1 MKRAAS
7 LIAAAALAA
16 APLSAHDFWIEP
28 STFRPQVGET
38 VTARL
43 WVGPHLQGEPF
54 ARFSKLIVTF
64 SLFSSAGTTPL
75 AGRDGDDPAGSVRI
89 TAPGLQV
96 IGYRSHDYPVSI
108 DAAKFEGYLK
118 EEGLEEIAK
127 IRATRGETQ
136 KPAREVFSRAAK
148 ALLDAGTPAGKA
160 VKGFDR
166 DLGFTLELLVDKNP
180 YTAAPGSTVP
190 FRLVYEGKPLP
201 GALVQALSKSRPE
214 KGVAARTDAKGR
226 VALNLD
232 ASGLW
237 LIKAVHMI
245 PAPPGVDAD
254 WQSLWAS
261 LTFEIGSSNPV
272 GKAP

>member
-1 MKRAAS
+1 MKRAAA
-7 LIAAAALAA
+7 LIVAAALCA

-28 STFRPQVGET
+28 STFRPQVGDV

-43 WVGPHLQGEPF
+43 WVGPHLQGEAF
-54 ARFSKLIVTF
+54 ARFSRLIVTF
-64 SLFSSAGTTPL
+64 ALFSSAGTTPL
-75 AGRDGDDPAGSVRI
+75 TGRDGDDPAGSVRI
-89 TAPGLQV
+89 TAPGLQF
-96 IGYRSHDYPVSI
+96 IGYRSRDYPVSI
-108 DAAKFEGYLK
+108 DAAKFEDYLR
-118 EEGLEEIAK
+118 EEGLEEIARV
-127 IRATRGETQ
+127 RAQRGETQ

-148 ALLDAGTPAGKA
+148 AMLDAGTPAGKTPR
-160 VKGFDR
+160 GYDR
-166 DLGFTLELLVDKNP
+166 DLDFTLELIADRNP
-180 YTAAPGSTVP
+180 YDVAVGTTLP
-190 FRLVYEGKPLP
+190 FRLLYEGKPLP

-226 VALNLD
+226 VSLNLD

-245 PAPPGVDAD
+245 PAPKGVDAD

-261 LTFEIGSSNPV
+261 LTFEIGSPNPV

>member
-1 MKRAAS
+1 MRRAAAS
-7 LIAAAALAA
+7 VVAAALSAT
-16 APLSAHDFWIEP
+16 PLSAHDFWIEP

-64 SLFSSAGTTPL
+64 ALFSSAGTTPL
-75 AGRDGDDPAGSVRI
+75 DGRDGDDPAGSVRI
-89 TAPGLQV
+89 TVPGLQF

-108 DAAKFEGYLK
+108 DAAKFEDYLK

-127 IRATRGETQ
+127 VRATRGETQ

-148 ALLDAGTPAGKA
+148 ALLDAGAPAGKSA
-160 VKGFDR
+160 KGFDR
-166 DLGFTLELLVDKNP
+166 DLGFTLELLVDKDP
-180 YTAAPGSTVP
+180 YGSAPGSTLP
-190 FRLVYEGKPLP
+190 FRLVYGGKPLP

>member
-1 MKRAAS
+1 MRR
-7 LIAAAALAA
+7 AAALVTAAALCA

-28 STFRPQVGET
+28 STFRPQVGDT

-54 ARFSKLIVTF
+54 ARFSRLIVTF
-64 SLFSSAGTTPL
+64 ALFSSAGTTPL
-75 AGRDGDDPAGSVRI
+75 SGRDGDEPAGSVRI
-89 TAPGLQV
+89 TAPGLQF

-108 DAAKFEGYLK
+108 EAAKFEDYLK

-127 IRATRGETQ
+127 IRATRGESQ

-148 ALLDAGTPAGKA
+148 ALLDAGTPAGKTA
-160 VKGFDR
+160 KGYDR
-166 DLGFTLELLVDKNP
+166 DLDFTLELIPDKNP
-180 YTAAPGSTVP
+180 YDVAVGTTLP
-190 FRLVYEGKPLP
+190 FRLLYEGKPLP

-237 LIKAVHMI
+237 LIKAVHML
-245 PAPPGVDAD
+245 PAPKGVDAD
-254 WQSLWAS
+254 WQSIWAS
-261 LTFEIGSSNPV
+261 LTFEIGSRNPV

>member
-1 MKRAAS
+1 MKRAAAFV
-7 LIAAAALAA
+7 AAAALAA
-16 APLSAHDFWIEP
+16 APLCAHDFWIEP
-28 STFRPQVGET
+28 STFRPNVGEN

-64 SLFSSAGTTPL
+64 ALFSDAGTTPL
-75 AGRDGDDPAGSVRI
+75 VGRDGDDPAGSVRI
-89 TAPGLQV
+89 SSPGLQF
-96 IGYRSHDYPVSI
+96 IGYRSHDYGVSI
-108 DAAKFEGYLK
+108 DAAKFEDYLK
-118 EEGLEEIAK
+118 EEGLEEISK

-148 ALLDAGTPAGKA
+148 ALLDAGTPPGKTA
-160 VKGFDR
+160 KGFDR
-166 DLGFTLELLVDKNP
+166 NLKFTLELILDRNP
-180 YTAAPGSTVP
+180 YTAAAGQTMP
-190 FRLVYEGKPLP
+190 FRLLYEGKPLS
-201 GALVQALSKSRPE
+201 GALVQALSRAHPE

-232 ASGLW
+232 ASGFW
-237 LIKAVHMI
+237 MVKAVHMI
-245 PAPPGVDAD
+245 PAPKGVDAD

-261 LTFEIGSSNPV
+261 LTFEIGPSNPV